1 METLF
6 KINEIKV
13 SEKTYNEC
21 AECLKELNKKFSAVE
36 ITHHYRQEEGGKE
49 VEHCVVERRI
59 DVYNHYLK
67 YITLILMADKTS
79 Q

>member
-21 AECLKELNKKFSAVE
+21 AELLKELDKKFSTVE
-36 ITHHYRQEEGGKE
+36 ITHHYRQKRRGKE